1 MQPVTSVG
9 AREVE
14 LKFDTFP
21 REIHGVL
28 EERISAITET
38 LRARAEAAAPRKTGR
53 LRSEI
58 TARVFSSAT
67 RIAGYVSIYA
77 PGIEGEYA
85 KAATLEYGTDK
96 PRHAVDRIQTR
107 FGKTRRRILQRI
119 SKPVHIEAFRYL
131 RGPFDE
137 LAPSIQADLQ
147 AAVDEV
153 AEE

>member
-1 MQPVTSVG
+1 MAVTIVG

-14 LKFDTFP
+14 LKFDKFP
-21 REIHGVL
+21 QEVHDAL
-28 EERISAITET
+28 LERITSITES

-58 TARVFSSAT
+58 KARVFSSAN

-96 PRHAVDRIQTR
+96 PRHAIERIAGR
-107 FGKTRRRILQRI
+107 LGKVRRRILARLI

-131 RGPFDE
+131 RGPFED
-137 LAPSIQADLQ
+137 LAPSIQSDLQ
-147 AAVDEV
+147 AAIAEV
-153 AEE
+153 TEE